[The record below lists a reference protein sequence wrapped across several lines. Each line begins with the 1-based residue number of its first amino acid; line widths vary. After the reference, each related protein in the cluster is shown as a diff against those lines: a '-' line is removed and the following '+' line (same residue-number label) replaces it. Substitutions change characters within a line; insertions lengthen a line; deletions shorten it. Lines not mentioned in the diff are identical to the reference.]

1 MNKIFLTLAMTVCT
15 SGASALAAADNKN
28 NTNIT
33 IDFQSK
39 QIQFYGI
46 YAPEKSNTRS
56 QGLDAEI
63 VARRNGIAHLNT
75 NLTSSCGSTGEKT
88 AVPSW
93 QGVVKSQGSEI
104 FSNGVLKISLVA
116 PIKDVLKETSKKKA
130 QTLKSKEG
138 SPIAL
143 RIPKVSAKALKCGM
157 LTVNIAGRTVA
168 LNPLSGS
175 NDSDAKVVNLTVD
188 GNVLKPSGATDL
200 ALLENSNLM
209 QAGDD
214 SMKDTSPS
222 PEAQPASERSSPP
235 VGGSTGVSGQSN

>member
-1 MNKIFLTLAMTVCT
+1 MNKICLTLVMIFCATGT
-15 SGASALAAADNKN
+15 SALAAADIKN

-33 IDFQSK
+33 VDFQGK

-46 YAPEKSNTRS
+46 YAPEKSNSRA

-75 NLTSSCGSTGEKT
+75 NLMASCGTTGEKT
-88 AVPSW
+88 AAPSW

-104 FSNGVLKISLVA
+104 FANGVLKISLVA
-116 PIKDVLKETSKKKA
+116 PIKDVLKETSKKKV

-143 RIPKVSAKALKCGM
+143 RIPKVSTKALKCGM
-157 LTVNIAGRTVA
+157 LTVNVAGRTVV

-175 NDSDAKVVNLTVD
+175 NDSGAKVVNLTVD
-188 GNVLKPSGATDL
+188 GNVFKPSSATDL

-209 QAGDD
+209 QSGEDAL
-214 SMKDTSPS
+214 KDASPS
-222 PEAQPASERSSPP
+222 PEAQPASERSGEPL
-235 VGGSTGVSGQSN
+235 GGSTGASGQSN

>member
-1 MNKIFLTLAMTVCT
+1 MNKILLTLAITLCT
-15 SGASALAAADNKN
+15 SWTSVISAADIKN

-33 IDFQSK
+33 IDFQGK

-46 YAPEKSNTRS
+46 YSPEKSNSRA

-75 NLTSSCGSTGEKT
+75 NLLSSCGTSGEKT
-88 AVPSW
+88 AAPSW

-116 PIKDVLKETSKKKA
+116 PVKDVLKETSKKKA

-143 RIPKVSAKALKCGM
+143 RLPKVSAKALKCGM
-157 LTVNIAGRTVA
+157 LTVNVAGRTVA

-175 NDSDAKVVNLTVD
+175 NDSGAKVVNLTVD

-200 ALLENSNLM
+200 ALLESSNLM
-209 QAGDD
+209 QSGDD
-214 SMKDTSPS
+214 AMKDASPAS
-222 PEAQPASERSSPP
+222 EAQPAAERSGAP
-235 VGGSTGVSGQSN
+235 VGGSTGTTGQSN

>member
-1 MNKIFLTLAMTVCT
+1 MNKILLTLAMTLCASWT
-15 SGASALAAADNKN
+15 SPVSAADIKN

-46 YAPEKSNTRS
+46 YAPEKSNSRA

-63 VARRNGIAHLNT
+63 VARRNGIAHLNR
-75 NLTSSCGSTGEKT
+75 NLLSSCGTSGEKT
-88 AVPSW
+88 AAPSW

-116 PIKDVLKETSKKKA
+116 PVKDVLKETSKKKV

-143 RIPKVSAKALKCGM
+143 RIPKVSAKALNCGM
-157 LTVNIAGRTVA
+157 LTVNVAGRSVA
-168 LNPLSGS
+168 LNPFSGS
-175 NDSDAKVVNLTVD
+175 NDSGAKVVNLTVD
-188 GNVLKPSGATDL
+188 GNVLKPSGASDL

-214 SMKDTSPS
+214 SMNDASPS
-222 PEAQPASERSSPP
+222 PETQPANERSSPP